1 MYNTEFPH
9 KTKLEGIEATS
20 KDMLFHFLIKVANEK
35 MHITHKIP
43 LSEYTIKTLTK
54 EEFENSLL
62 QTLLFSKSNVVKV
75 HNTFLYGKNVIVEEN
90 NRIVWY
96 KPITKNLKRY
106 RVY

>member
-54 EEFENSLL
+54 
-62 QTLLFSKSNVVKV
+62 
-75 HNTFLYGKNVIVEEN
+75 
-90 NRIVWY
+90 
-96 KPITKNLKRY
+96 
-106 RVY
+106 